1 MCDLWFHL
9 SPWAGGVMTSPH
21 LAQLHPS
28 RDRLVPPCLGWSLGE
43 QLVPRPHPATHVLA
57 GRRLGL
63 QLLKLT
69 LKTARSRAHA

>member
-28 RDRLVPPCLGWSLGE
+28 RDRLVPPCLDCSLGE
-43 QLVPRPHPATHVLA
+43 QLVPRPHPATHILA